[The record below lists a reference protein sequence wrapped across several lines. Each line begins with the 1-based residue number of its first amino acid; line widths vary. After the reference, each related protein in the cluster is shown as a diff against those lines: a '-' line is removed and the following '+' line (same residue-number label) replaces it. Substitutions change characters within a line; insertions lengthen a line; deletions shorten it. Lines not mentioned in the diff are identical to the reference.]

1 MERNDIFRY
10 EILSELERS
19 PSVTNRI
26 MTAKLGCSIKL
37 THALLKDLIGR
48 GCIHVNKRNSRNWEY
63 LLTPSGIAEKARLT
77 MEFLDFTFGF
87 YKEARRRSSQ
97 LCKDLAAS
105 GRRSVSFLGAG
116 QLAEIAYL
124 GVKEWGLDLRAVYGS
139 GRESFL
145 GISERPLSELPADR
159 SSAILVCL
167 YDPRSPMS
175 SDYLPPG
182 VDKLPSMEWIFKAPR
197 LEARNLRKAR
207 EERPSC

>member
-10 EILSELERS
+10 EILSELELS
-19 PSVTNRI
+19 PTVTNRI

-37 THALLKDLIGR
+37 THALLKDLIGK

-97 LCKDLAAS
+97 LCRDLADS
-105 GRRSVSFLGAG
+105 GRRTVSFLGAG

-124 GVKEWGLDLRAVYGS
+124 GVKEWGLELRNVYDAS
-139 GRESFL
+139 SESFL
-145 GISERPLSELPADR
+145 GVPAKPLAALPSER
-159 SSAILVCL
+159 SSAIIVCL
-167 YDPRSPMS
+167 YDPSRPMS
-175 SDYLPPG
+175 SDYLPLG
-182 VDKLPSMEWIFKAPR
+182 VARLSSMEWIFKAAPKR
-197 LEARNLRKAR
+197 RAASEEASR
-207 EERPSC
+207 